1 MLSFGIDQR
10 LAASSRQPGKGDL
23 LGMFSR
29 QTVCAFTAMSRL
41 AEVYDGGQT
50 ALSAAEIAASRG
62 IPCPFVA
69 KTLSALSRAGFVIGS
84 RGPNG
89 GYVLSSRPET
99 ITLLEVYQL
108 FNSSRENSHC
118 PLGMSCCDMD
128 QACALHEKIVRF
140 RETLN
145 NFLRETTFAAFPI
158 LSKTAILD
166 AEIAPQYDPTT
177 NC

>member
-1 MLSFGIDQR
+1 
-10 LAASSRQPGKGDL
+10 
-23 LGMFSR
+23 MFSR

-41 AEVYDGGQT
+41 AEVYDGGHT

-99 ITLLEVYQL
+99 ITLLDVYQL
-108 FNSSRENSHC
+108 FESSRENSHC
-118 PLGMSCCDMD
+118 PLDMSCCDLD
-128 QACALHEKIVRF
+128 QACALHEKIASV

-145 NFLRETTFAAFPI
+145 DFLRKTTFVAFHIP
-158 LSKTAILD
+158 STTAMPD
-166 AEIAPQYDPTT
+166 EDIAPQLGSTAT
-177 NC
+177 G

>member
-1 MLSFGIDQR
+1 M
-10 LAASSRQPGKGDL
+10 
-23 LGMFSR
+23 GMFSR

-41 AEVYDGGQT
+41 AEVYDGGHT

-99 ITLLEVYQL
+99 ITLLDVYQL
-108 FNSSRENSHC
+108 FESSRDYSLCPFGMKHC
-118 PLGMSCCDMD
+118 DPD
-128 QACALHEKIVRF
+128 QKCALHEKLASI

-145 NFLRETTFAAFPI
+145 DFLRKTTFVAFHIP
-158 LSKTAILD
+158 STTAMPD
-166 AEIAPQYDPTT
+166 EDIAPQLGSTAT
-177 NC
+177 G

>member
-1 MLSFGIDQR
+1 
-10 LAASSRQPGKGDL
+10 
-23 LGMFSR
+23 MFSR

-41 AEVYDGGQT
+41 AEAYGEERT
-50 ALSAAEIAASRG
+50 ALSAAEIAASRD

-108 FNSSRENSHC
+108 FNSSRENSHY
-118 PLGMSCCDMD
+118 PLGMSCCDLD
-128 QACALHEKIVRF
+128 QACALHEKLASI

-145 NFLRETTFAAFPI
+145 DFLRKTTFVAFHIP
-158 LSKTAILD
+158 STTAMPD
-166 AEIAPQYDPTT
+166 ADIATRCGPTAT
-177 NC
+177 D